1 MVYFNLNLTSSES
14 TFEYSFPHE
23 FLDKNYKIGVVKLDG
38 ILKINNKIKT
48 INKFGENNNAFS
60 GELTRIDKQVSEYK
74 YNSKAIDNI
83 FVWCNLI
90 SDFYVNDR
98 KLNSI
103 YRFRPDFDESWVFI
117 EPSQLV
123 YHSVINITNKITIKL
138 VDNNNELIHFDNCD
152 LFIELSM
159 KEVKK

>member
-1 MVYFNLNLTSSES
+1 MII
-14 TFEYSFPHE
+14 
-23 FLDKNYKIGVVKLDG
+23 KIIIPL
-38 ILKINNKIKT
+38 IKFA
-48 INKFGENNNAFS
+48 K
-60 GELTRIDKQVSEYK
+60 KKYK
-74 YNSKAIDNI
+74 YDNI

-90 SDFYVNDR
+90 SDSYVNNR

-123 YHSVINITNKITIKL
+123 YHTVINISNKVTIKL
-138 VDNNNELIHFDNCD
+138 VDNNELIHFDDCD